1 MICIG
6 KSVAPYH
13 QLHPDVKFMMHES
26 ITNPQDHSAS
36 LLEDVVA
43 EDLSRQIG
51 DIAETLQREGWP
63 MPLVKRFMHKAIENL
78 PE

>member
-6 KSVAPYH
+6 KSVALYH
-13 QLHPDVKFMMHES
+13 QLHADVKFMTPES
-26 ITNPQDHSAS
+26 MTRPQDHSTS
-36 LLEDVVA
+36 LLEDVVT
-43 EDLSRQIG
+43 EDSSRQIG

-63 MPLVKRFMHKAIENL
+63 MPLVKRFMHRAVENL

>member
-1 MICIG
+1 MISIG
-6 KSVAPYH
+6 KSVAPYR
-13 QLHPDVKFMMHES
+13 QLHPDVKFTTPES
-26 ITNPQDHSAS
+26 MTNPQDHSTS

-51 DIAETLQREGWP
+51 DIAEALQREGWP
-63 MPLVKRFMHKAIENL
+63 MPLVKRFMHRAVENL

>member
-1 MICIG
+1 MMCIG
-6 KSVAPYH
+6 KSVAQCH
-13 QLHPDVKFMMHES
+13 QLQPDVKFMMPES
-26 ITNPQDHSAS
+26 MINPQDHSAS

-51 DIAETLQREGWP
+51 EIAEALQREGWP
-63 MPLVKRFMHKAIENL
+63 MALVKRFMHRAVENL

>member
-13 QLHPDVKFMMHES
+13 QLHPDVKFMIPES
-26 ITNPQDHSAS
+26 MANPQDHSAS

-51 DIAETLQREGWP
+51 EIAEALQREGWP
-63 MPLVKRFMHKAIENL
+63 MTLVKRFMHRAVENL

>member
-1 MICIG
+1 MICTG
-6 KSVAPYH
+6 KSVAPYY
-13 QLHPDVKFMMHES
+13 QLHPDVKFMTPELM
-26 ITNPQDHSAS
+26 TNPQDHSTS

-63 MPLVKRFMHKAIENL
+63 MPLVKRFMHRAVENL

>member
-1 MICIG
+1 MTPE
-6 KSVAPYH
+6 A
-13 QLHPDVKFMMHES
+13 MA
-26 ITNPQDHSAS
+26 NPQDHSAS

-63 MPLVKRFMHKAIENL
+63 MPLVKRFMHRAVENL

>member
-1 MICIG
+1 MNCIG
-6 KSVAPYH
+6 KSVALYH
-13 QLHPDVKFMMHES
+13 QLHPDVKSMIPES
-26 ITNPQDHSAS
+26 MANPQDHSAS

-63 MPLVKRFMHKAIENL
+63 MPLVKRFMHRAVENL

>member
-6 KSVAPYH
+6 ESVAPCH
-13 QLHPDVKFMMHES
+13 QLHPDVKFMTPES
-26 ITNPQDHSAS
+26 MTNHQDHSTS

-63 MPLVKRFMHKAIENL
+63 MPLVKRFMHRAVENL

>member
-1 MICIG
+1 MTH
-6 KSVAPYH
+6 S
-13 QLHPDVKFMMHES
+13 E
-26 ITNPQDHSAS
+26 DHSTA

-43 EDLSRQIG
+43 EDLSRQID

-63 MPLVKRFMHKAIENL
+63 MPLVKRFMHKAVENL

>member
-1 MICIG
+1 MMCIG
-6 KSVAPYH
+6 KSVAQCR
-13 QLHPDVKFMMHES
+13 QLRPDVKFMMPES
-26 ITNPQDHSAS
+26 MINPQDHSAS

-51 DIAETLQREGWP
+51 EIAEALQREGWP
-63 MPLVKRFMHKAIENL
+63 MTLVKRFMHRAVENL

>member
-1 MICIG
+1 M
-6 KSVAPYH
+6 H
-13 QLHPDVKFMMHES
+13 RQLHPDAKIMMPES
-26 ITNPQDHSAS
+26 MKHSENHSTA

-43 EDLSRQIG
+43 EDLSRQID

-63 MPLVKRFMHKAIENL
+63 MPLVKRFMHKAVENL